1 MTAFVSSIL
10 GGLLVV
16 GVVFAVAR
24 RRPPGQPLTWG
35 EAFVAAAWVFLG
47 FILAYGLIPHYWL
60 DWADTGLAWR
70 RDKVGIP
77 LGPLGAIW
85 DGKPGTALWFI
96 PVDKGV
102 VWPSGVTFFGRG
114 RILLNA
120 EHFRDLIG
128 ATIYI
133 AMLAAQFTLWAF
145 WQKRGKVAKQRA
157 EREALTTSAYGRPLQ
172 KAQV

>member
-1 MTAFVSSIL
+1 MTAFVFSIL
-10 GGLLVV
+10 GGIIIVA
-16 GVVFAVAR
+16 GVLFMAR

-35 EAFVAAAWVFLG
+35 EAFVAGAWVFLG

-70 RDKVGIP
+70 KDKVGIP
-77 LGPLGAIW
+77 MGPLGAIW
-85 DGKPGTALWFI
+85 DGKEGKALWFI
-96 PVDKGV
+96 PVNEGV
-102 VWPSGVTFFGRG
+102 LWPRGITFFGRG

-120 EHFRDLIG
+120 EHIRDVIG

-133 AMLAAQFTLWAF
+133 AMLAAQLVLWSF

-172 KAQV
+172 KAQA

>member
-10 GGLLVV
+10 GGVIIV
-16 GVVFAVAR
+16 AGVLFMAR

-35 EAFVAAAWVFLG
+35 EAFVAACWVFFG

-60 DWADTGLAWR
+60 EWADSELSWR
-70 RDKVGIP
+70 QDKTGIP

-85 DGKPGTALWFI
+85 DGEKGEALWFI
-96 PVDKGV
+96 PIDKSLA
-102 VWPSGVTFFGRG
+102 WPEGVTFFGRG

-120 EHFRDLIG
+120 EHIRDTV
-128 ATIYI
+128 AAVIYGL
-133 AMLAAQFTLWAF
+133 MMAAQFVLWSF

-157 EREALTTSAYGRPLQ
+157 EREALTTSAYGRPLK
-172 KAQV
+172 KAEA

>member
-1 MTAFVSSIL
+1 MTAFVASIL
-10 GGLLVV
+10 TGLVV
-16 GVVFAVAR
+16 VGGVLFMAR

-35 EAFVAAAWVFLG
+35 EAFVGGAWVFFG
-47 FILAYGLIPHYWL
+47 FIAAYGLIPHYWL
-60 DWADTGLAWR
+60 SWADQGLAWR

-85 DGKPGTALWFI
+85 GGKAGKALFFI
-96 PVDKGV
+96 PVNKGV
-102 VWPSGVTFFGRG
+102 MWPTGVTFFGRG
-114 RILLNA
+114 RILINA
-120 EHFRDLIG
+120 EHLRDLIA

-133 AMLAAQFTLWAF
+133 AMLSAQFTLWAF

-172 KAQV
+172 KAQA

>member
-1 MTAFVSSIL
+1 MTAFVSSIIA
-10 GGLLVV
+10 GLIIVA
-16 GVVFAVAR
+16 GVFFMAR

-35 EAFVAAAWVFLG
+35 EAFVAACWVFFG

-60 DWADTGLAWR
+60 QWADSELSWR
-70 RDKVGIP
+70 QDKTGIP

-85 DGKPGTALWFI
+85 DGKKGEALFFI
-96 PVDKGV
+96 PVEKGLA
-102 VWPSGVTFFGRG
+102 WPEGITFFGRG

-120 EHFRDLIG
+120 EHIRDVVATVIYG
-128 ATIYI
+128 AMI
-133 AMLAAQFTLWAF
+133 AVQFVLWAF

>member
-1 MTAFVSSIL
+1 MTAFVSSIF
-10 GGLLVV
+10 GGIVVVAVVLL
-16 GVVFAVAR
+16 VAR

-35 EAFVAAAWVFLG
+35 EAFVAACWVFLG

-70 RDKVGIP
+70 ADKTGIP
-77 LGPLGAIW
+77 LGLLGSFW
-85 DGKPGTALWFI
+85 DGGKGEALFFI
-96 PVDKGV
+96 PINEGV
-102 VWPSGVTFFGRG
+102 AWPEGVTFFGRG
-114 RILLNA
+114 RIMLNA
-120 EHFRDLIG
+120 EHMRDIVA

-133 AMLAAQFTLWAF
+133 LMLAVQFVLWAF

-172 KAQV
+172 KAQA

>member
-10 GGLLVV
+10 GAILVV
-16 GVVFAVAR
+16 GVVLLVAR

-35 EAFVAAAWVFLG
+35 EAFVAACRFFFG
-47 FILAYGLIPHYWL
+47 FILASGLLPHYWL
-60 DWADTGLAWR
+60 DWADTDLAWR

-85 DGKPGTALWFI
+85 DGKKGEALWFI
-96 PVDKGV
+96 PVDKGTM
-102 VWPSGVTFFGRG
+102 WPDGLTFFGRG
-114 RILLNA
+114 RILVNA

-133 AMLAAQFTLWAF
+133 AMLAAQFVLWSF

-172 KAQV
+172 KAQA